1 MPTARYSKT
10 PPLQASRK
18 IITYYY
24 QNDAPTEL
32 LAKALLTLAA
42 LFFAIK
48 DMEVF

>member
-1 MPTARYSKT
+1 MPPARGFKT
-10 PPLQASRK
+10 PPLQGFAK
-18 IITYYY
+18 TITYYY
-24 QNDAPTEL
+24 QNVAPTEL